1 MVKKET
7 VLKLLSE
14 FPEEI
19 SVEEFID
26 RLFLIQKI
34 EYGIQQ
40 SDSEKT
46 LSAKE
51 AKNRLKKWLK

>member
-1 MVKKET
+1 MVKKES

-19 SVEEFID
+19 SAEEFID

-40 SDSEKT
+40 SDGGKT
-46 LSAKE
+46 LYEKA